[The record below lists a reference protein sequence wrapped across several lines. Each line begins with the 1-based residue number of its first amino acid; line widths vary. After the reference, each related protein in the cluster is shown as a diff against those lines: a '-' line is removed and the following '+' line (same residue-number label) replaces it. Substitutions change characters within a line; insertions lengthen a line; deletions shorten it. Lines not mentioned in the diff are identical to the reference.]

1 MLKLNVILVFLSFLS
16 LPSLP
21 PLLQLIKQR
30 IEELRVSDGRHTPNS
45 PVYSVA
51 IDYWLWNYAK
61 TQAKVMTQFPI
72 HHTRTIFY

>member
-30 IEELRVSDGRHTPNS
+30 IEESDGSHTPNS

-61 TQAKVMTQFPI
+61 TQAKVMTPFPI